1 MMTLKQ
7 DLQFNSIQTTGQL
20 GPSQKADLLLLPAAM
35 LVKTSAVQVSNK
47 IPAVSNSSKVGYTKR
62 VIWFPEETFFFLQT
76 LKFSFSEN
84 ATKICAI
91 FLMVLTST
99 K

>member
-20 GPSQKADLLLLPAAM
+20 GPSQKADLLLPAAM

-62 VIWFPEETFFFLQT
+62 VIWLPEKTFLGFFPD
-76 LKFSFSEN
+76 LKVQLF
-84 ATKICAI
+84 
-91 FLMVLTST
+91 
-99 K
+99 